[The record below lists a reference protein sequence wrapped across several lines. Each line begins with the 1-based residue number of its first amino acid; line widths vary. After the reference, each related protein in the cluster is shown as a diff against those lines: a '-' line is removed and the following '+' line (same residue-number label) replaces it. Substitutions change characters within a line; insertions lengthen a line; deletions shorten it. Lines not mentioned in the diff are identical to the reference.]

1 MLREVDLHREFSSVL
16 MDFLFGFCKMKSF
29 VLILARY
36 FTCLYFLFH
45 DLGKYMKNPLIASF
59 LFSLQI
65 KQSANSSFCKRW
77 LQKAY
82 NG

>member
-16 MDFLFGFCKMKSF
+16 MDFLFGFCKMKPF

-45 DLGKYMKNPLIASF
+45 DLGKYMKKTFNSILSF
-59 LFSLQI
+59 L
-65 KQSANSSFCKRW
+65 SSDQTKWEF
-77 LQKAY
+77 LIL
-82 NG
+82 